1 MIQEKPVTAVLRKLR
16 PMLFTLSLELG
27 VILAG
32 VGAVVAVTSR

>member
-1 MIQEKPVTAVLRKLR
+1 MIQEKPVTAVLRKFR